1 MRPRRQRRKK
11 GYLRFMRKNRKFIEW
26 YSNHI
31 RDLCCNYAFMPD
43 YSDDGERV
51 LSVIFSD
58 GMDESK
64 YTIEGVSII
73 EALDNA
79 VANNEPTLANML
91 ANPYSKYIEEHVRVH
106 SIENIEED

>member
-1 MRPRRQRRKK
+1 MRPRKQRRKK

-31 RDLCCNYAFMPD
+31 RDLCCNYKFMPD
-43 YSDDGERV
+43 CSDDGERV
-51 LSVIFSD
+51 LSVLFPD
-58 GMDESK
+58 GTDESK

-73 EALDNA
+73 EALD
-79 VANNEPTLANML
+79 L

>member
-1 MRPRRQRRKK
+1 MRPRRRRMKK
-11 GYLRFMRKNRKFIEW
+11 GCLRSMRKNRKIIEW

-31 RDLCCNYAFMPD
+31 RDMCCNYAFMPD
-43 YSDDGERV
+43 DSDDGERV
-51 LSVIFSD
+51 LSIIFSD

-64 YTIEGVSII
+64 YTIEGASII

-79 VANNEPTLANML
+79 AAKNEPTLHML
-91 ANPYSKYIEEHVRVH
+91 ANAYSKYIEEHVRVH

>member
-11 GYLRFMRKNRKFIEW
+11 GYLRFMRKNRRFIEW

-31 RDLCCNYAFMPD
+31 RDMCCNYKYMPD
-43 YSDDGERV
+43 YSDDGDRI

-58 GMDESK
+58 GVDESK

-79 VANNEPTLANML
+79 VANNEPTLHML